1 MINVSLVAS
10 SLARTSRLVIIAGL
24 ALASSFLASPSA
36 HAQPGR
42 GGGMGMLGGMFGGMG
57 GGMGQGMEASYTSRD
72 LDRASEILGFDTA
85 QKDAVKVF
93 FDAYQSS
100 FQDEAAKF
108 REKMDKAR
116 EAFQEDRDPAVWEGV
131 RKSGEELRAKR
142 EKLDAEL
149 TDNLKSICTDSQKPL
164 WPKYERVHRRETG
177 LERGGFLSG
186 ERVNLFNLVEKIDMP
201 SENKAQVTTLLD
213 QYDVELDRELLNREK
228 VQKELTEEGQK
239 LFSNIR
245 GFQDIQNLDSKK
257 INDLINKGREAS
269 VRVRDVNRR
278 FSKQI
283 AGALPADKKA
293 GFDEELQK
301 LSFPQVYRQ
310 ARAQRSLDAAIG
322 FGDITAEQKT
332 AIESLRSSYSRDLA
346 ALNLQQAELQEKQE
360 MEMSFEKMM
369 DFMNQDDPS
378 AQIRTKKRELNDK
391 TSESLKSILTEEQ
404 VKRLPSGEDQPEG
417 RGGRGGAGG
426 RNRDRS

>member
-1 MINVSLVAS
+1 MTLASLVAS
-10 SLARTSRLVIIAGL
+10 SFARTSRLVLVAGL
-24 ALASSFLASPSA
+24 AFASSFFTAPSS

-72 LDRASEILGFDTA
+72 LDRASEILAFDNA

-131 RKSGEELRAKR
+131 RKSGEELRVKR

-149 TDNLKSICTDSQKPL
+149 NDNLKSICTDSQKNA

-177 LERGGFLSG
+177 LERNGFLSG
-186 ERVNLFNLVEKIDMP
+186 ERVNLFTLVEKIEMP
-201 SENKAQVTTLLD
+201 SENKAQVTSILD
-213 QYDVELDRELLNREK
+213 QYDVDLDRELVNREK
-228 VQKELTEEGQK
+228 VQKELAEEGQK

-245 GFQDIQNLDSKK
+245 GFQDIQNLDGKK

-269 VRVRDVNRR
+269 VRVRDINRR
-278 FSKQI
+278 FAKQI
-283 AGALPADKKA
+283 AAALPADKKT
-293 GFDEELQK
+293 GFEEELQK

-322 FGDITAEQKT
+322 FGDITPEQKT
-332 AIESLRSSYSRDLA
+332 AIEALRSSYTRDLA
-346 ALNLQQAELQEKQE
+346 ALNTQQAELQEKQE

-378 AQIRTKKRELNDK
+378 AQVRTKKRELNDK
-391 TSESLKSILTEEQ
+391 TTESLKAILTEEQ
-404 VKRLPSGEDQPEG
+404 AKRLPAGDDQPEG
-417 RGGRGGAGG
+417 RGGRGAGG